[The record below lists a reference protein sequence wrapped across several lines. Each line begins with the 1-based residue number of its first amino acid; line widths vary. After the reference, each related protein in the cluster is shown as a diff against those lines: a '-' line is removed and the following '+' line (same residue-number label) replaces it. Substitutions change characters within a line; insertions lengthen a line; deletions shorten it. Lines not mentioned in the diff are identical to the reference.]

1 MTIKNIGSKIIS
13 IGSTVLMPD
22 AEMKA
27 TKAITATPA
36 IDAMV
41 EMGLLSITE
50 DAKQKTA
57 PNDDSAKK
65 ASEEATKKA
74 AEESAKKSEED
85 AAKKTAENAKQ

>member
-27 TKAITATPA
+27 TKAITAPPA
-36 IDAMV
+36 IEAMV

-65 ASEEATKKA
+65 ASEEAAKKA
-74 AEESAKKSEED
+74 AED

>member
-13 IGSTVLMPD
+13 ISSTVLMPD

-36 IDAMV
+36 IEAMV

-65 ASEEATKKA
+65 ASEEAAKKA

>member
-27 TKAITATPA
+27 TKTITATPA
-36 IDAMV
+36 IEAMV

-50 DAKQKTA
+50 DAKQKTV

-74 AEESAKKSEED
+74 AAESAKKSEED